1 MTTSNPTRCAH
12 RPRPAGWSLI
22 LLAALLSAV
31 GAHRT
36 AAQPAGD
43 LCAVARRTVA
53 QMQPRRV
60 TYGFYTD
67 FNPLSYAATQDQSDP
82 AFNRP
87 LGYEPSLVAA
97 VETFAGGRLSVS
109 PVGIGNPFAGIWL
122 KAADTGY
129 DLVGGGVAPLDR
141 RTRDGAGRQVIRFGV
156 GHLEFRQSLL
166 VRTGSAIERH
176 GDLTAGH
183 TVGVLRGT
191 TGESRLLALTGIT
204 DAQGV
209 IGAGARIE
217 LADGAEVTIGAT
229 GGGRAFRIA
238 GAGQPDA
245 IAGRVRLRPAGG
257 DRPEVIY
264 FNSEAEQ
271 VEAVLAGVVDAIAR
285 GEVGNLMAAR
295 ERSGLRVTAF
305 DDTGREPV
313 AFSYPATPDGDA
325 LRGAVDGVIRCLTD
339 DGAGSFAEWLAS
351 DGTLFAQRAAARR

>member
-1 MTTSNPTRCAH
+1 MAWNPARYTH
-12 RPRPAGWSLI
+12 RWHPAGRFLI
-22 LLAALLSAV
+22 LLVALLAV
-31 GAHRT
+31 GGEQRT
-36 AAQPAGD
+36 AAQPASV
-43 LCAVARRTVA
+43 LCAAARQTVA

-67 FNPLSYAATQDQSDP
+67 FNPLSYAATQDRSDP

-97 VETFAGGRLSVS
+97 VETFAGGRLTVS

-122 KAADTGY
+122 KAADASY

-141 RTRDGAGRQVIRFGV
+141 RTRNGAGQQVVRFGV
-156 GHLEFRQSLL
+156 GHLDFRQSLL
-166 VRTGSAIERH
+166 VRAGSAIERH
-176 GDLTAGH
+176 GDLTAKH
-183 TVGVLRGT
+183 TVGALRGT

-217 LADGAEVTIGAT
+217 LAGGAEVTAGAP
-229 GGGRAFRIA
+229 GSGRAYRIA
-238 GAGQPDA
+238 GAAQPDA
-245 IAGRVRLRPAGG
+245 IAGRVRLRPDGG

-264 FNSEAEQ
+264 FDSETEQ
-271 VEAVLAGVVDAIAR
+271 IEAVLAGVVDAIAR
-285 GEVGNLMAAR
+285 GEIGNLMAAR
-295 ERSGLRVTAF
+295 ARSGLRVTAF
-305 DDTGREPV
+305 DDTAREPV

-325 LRGAVDGVIRCLTD
+325 LRGAVDEVIRCLTD
-339 DGAGSFAEWLAS
+339 DGAVSFAEWLAS